1 MNTIT
6 LKGLTQKITALTLKS
21 LEEKRKKIRRKR
33 EEVKPM
39 IVKEGTGT
47 TVKEG

>member
-21 LEEKRKKIRRKR
+21 LEEKKKKKSEER
-33 EEVKPM
+33 EK
-39 IVKEGTGT
+39 K
-47 TVKEG
+47 